1 MKKTIGKDQSLS
13 TIEEQL
19 SWNQDKK
26 VILEGLKIKFPD
38 TDQGTLYRW
47 ISDVEKRMI
56 KEGCKT
62 ERDKEQL
69 KDREFRRDYKQYLE
83 EQFYKANDIKL
94 KMDIGEKRMKL
105 GKHF

>member
-1 MKKTIGKDQSLS
+1 MNKTEGKDQSLE

-26 VILEGLKIKFPD
+26 QIVDDLKKKFPK

-47 ISDVEKRMI
+47 IADVEQRMI

-62 ERDKEQL
+62 ERQKRDLEDKE
-69 KDREFRRDYKQYLE
+69 FYLE
-83 EQFYKANDIKL
+83 HRKNLLEAYQKETDLKIKIMIAREL
-94 KMDIGEKRMKL
+94 KKMSKP
-105 GKHF
+105 

>member
-1 MKKTIGKDQSLS
+1 MKKTIGKDQSLA

-26 VILEGLKIKFPD
+26 AIVDDLKIKFPN

-47 ISDVEKRMI
+47 IADVEKRMI

-69 KDREFRRDYKQYLE
+69 KDRELIRDYNQYL
-83 EQFYKANDIKL
+83 
-94 KMDIGEKRMKL
+94 
-105 GKHF
+105 

>member
-1 MKKTIGKDQSLS
+1 MNKTEGKDQSLE

-26 VILEGLKIKFPD
+26 QIVDDLKKKFPK

-47 ISDVEKRMI
+47 IADVEQRMI

-62 ERDKEQL
+62 ERQKRDLE
-69 KDREFRRDYKQYLE
+69 DREFFLEHRNYLRDLYMRE
-83 EQFYKANDIKL
+83 NDPKNKMLIAREL
-94 KMDIGEKRMKL
+94 KKMSKP
-105 GKHF
+105 

>member
-47 ISDVEKRMI
+47 IADVEKRMI

-69 KDREFRRDYKQYLE
+69 KDREFRRD
-83 EQFYKANDIKL
+83 
-94 KMDIGEKRMKL
+94 
-105 GKHF
+105 